1 MKKVDYAKKGD
12 WVRIHNIILTP
23 EERASQ
29 VPEDTRRVPLEM
41 WSKGLLINDE
51 AKIGDTVTVE
61 TYIGR
66 KISGKLIEVNPYFEH
81 DFGKCISELLFIGRQ
96 LRGILEDGEIIE

>member
-1 MKKVDYAKKGD
+1 MDYAKKGD